1 MQPTRRRTVRTTP
14 PSRVDQAAA
23 LLSRLVSDSRG
34 WDADTAARDLSA
46 RLADEWLLR
55 QLRARVVQAM
65 LRLPLPSDARALA
78 TLDLALAPHGTSRAA
93 A

>member
-1 MQPTRRRTVRTTP
+1 VATTP

-34 WDADTAARDLSA
+34 WDADTAARDLGV
-46 RLADEWLLR
+46 RLTDERLLR
-55 QLRARVVQAM
+55 QLRARVVRAM

-78 TLDLALAPHGTSRAA
+78 TVDLTLAHHGANRAA